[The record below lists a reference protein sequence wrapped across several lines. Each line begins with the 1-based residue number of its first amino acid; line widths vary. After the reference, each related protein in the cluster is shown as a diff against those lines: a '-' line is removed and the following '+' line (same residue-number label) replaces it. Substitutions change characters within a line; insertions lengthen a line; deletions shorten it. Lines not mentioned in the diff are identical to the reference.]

1 MKSLTTFSMT
11 ANNLRRILNWWPP
24 MMGAGIRVVEFR
36 EDFTYAKV
44 QMPLTWYNRNYVGT
58 HYGGSLYS
66 MCDPFYMLLLINA
79 LGRDFVVWDKAGSIE
94 YVKPGIGRVTAE
106 FHLSNELLDSLRAMA
121 PDEKRLVDL
130 NVDVKDDDGDTV
142 ARLVKTEYIRRKGD
156 KGAKNS
162 PRSSADGAS
171 TLPGSPLSDTHANIP
186 KSKL

>member
-1 MKSLTTFSMT
+1 MKSLTTITMT

-44 QMPLTWYNRNYVGT
+44 QMPLAWYNRNYVGT

-106 FHLSNELLDSLRAMA
+106 FHLSSELLDSLRAMA

-156 KGAKNS
+156 KGGKNCS
-162 PRSSADGAS
+162 KSYVDGAS
-171 TLPGSPLSDTHANIP
+171 SLPESPMIGARANVP